1 MNGSIVPSQSMKKRQ
16 KKTLIMQGKETLKTG
31 HTGNMKN
38 ETHTPDPRRL
48 LNFTELSKLAAG
60 HEKSVQ
66 RNRIPKKHQKHFNE
80 LFKFLESWQERYL
93 K

>member
-1 MNGSIVPSQSMKKRQ
+1 M
-16 KKTLIMQGKETLKTG
+16 T
-31 HTGNMKN
+31 
-38 ETHTPDPRRL
+38 TPDPRRL

-66 RNRIPKKHQKHFNE
+66 RNRIPKKHRKDFQE
-80 LFKFLESWQERYL
+80 LFDFIEHWQMRYL

>member
-1 MNGSIVPSQSMKKRQ
+1 
-16 KKTLIMQGKETLKTG
+16 
-31 HTGNMKN
+31 MKN
-38 ETHTPDPRRL
+38 ETHRPDPRRL

-66 RNRIPKKHQKHFNE
+66 RNRIPKKHQKHFQE
-80 LFKFLESWQERYL
+80 LFKYLEKWQERYL

>member
-1 MNGSIVPSQSMKKRQ
+1 MK
-16 KKTLIMQGKETLKTG
+16 
-31 HTGNMKN
+31 
-38 ETHTPDPRRL
+38 TPDPRRL

-66 RNRIPKKHQKHFNE
+66 RNRIPKKHQKHFQE
-80 LFKFLESWQERYL
+80 LFKYLEKWQERYL

>member
-1 MNGSIVPSQSMKKRQ
+1 MILTKESI
-16 KKTLIMQGKETLKTG
+16 IMS
-31 HTGNMKN
+31 NSIIN
-38 ETHTPDPRRL
+38 PDPRRL

-66 RNRIPKKHQKHFNE
+66 RNRIPKKHQKDFKE
-80 LFKFLESWQERYL
+80 LFDFIERWQMRFL

>member
-1 MNGSIVPSQSMKKRQ
+1 MILMKELNIMSN
-16 KKTLIMQGKETLKTG
+16 LITNT
-31 HTGNMKN
+31 
-38 ETHTPDPRRL
+38 DPRRL

-66 RNRIPKKHQKHFNE
+66 RNRIPKKHEKHFQE
-80 LFKFLESWQERYL
+80 LFNYLEKWQERYL

>member
-1 MNGSIVPSQSMKKRQ
+1 MNQ
-16 KKTLIMQGKETLKTG
+16 
-31 HTGNMKN
+31 
-38 ETHTPDPRRL
+38 PDPRRL

-66 RNRIPKKHQKHFNE
+66 RNRIPKK
-80 LFKFLESWQERYL
+80 QERYL